1 MATKIILKKSTTGGS
16 APLSGNIDVGELAI
30 NLADRKIYAKDGGGS
45 IITLNGAYVDT
56 VAPSNAVEG
65 DLWYDTSNNLLKAHN
80 GSGFVSAG
88 YQTLSALEDT
98 TITSVA
104 SGEILK
110 WNGTAWVNNT
120 LSEAGIAAT
129 SHNHA
134 ASDITSGTLANG
146 RISSASVTQHEGDL
160 TVTASQVSDFDT
172 EVSNNSAVAANTAKV
187 SNVTTDL
194 SKSVTSTNVTII
206 SSDGNNVAI
215 GAATDSNAGLI
226 TGAEHSKL
234 SGIESGADV
243 TDTDNVTAA
252 GALMDS
258 ELTDL
263 VAVKAIDQGLTT
275 TSNVEFNNLIL
286 AGNLTVNGT
295 TTSVN
300 SNQVDIGDSIITLN
314 SDEAGTPSQNGG
326 FEVERGTAANVSFV
340 WNETDDAWDLSDE
353 TLQNVVLNGGS
364 Y

>member
-45 IITLNGAYVDT
+45 IVTLNGAYVDT

-98 TITSVA
+98 NITSIA

-110 WNGTAWVNNT
+110 WDGTAWVNNT

-134 ASDITSGTLANG
+134 ASDITSGTLADD
-146 RISSASVTQHEGDL
+146 RISSTSVTQHEGDL

-172 EVSNNSAVAANTAKV
+172 EVSNNSAVAANTAK
-187 SNVTTDL
+187 
-194 SKSVTSTNVTII
+194 
-206 SSDGNNVAI
+206 
-215 GAATDSNAGLI
+215 
-226 TGAEHSKL
+226 L
-234 SGIESGADV
+234 SGIEAGADV
-243 TDTDNVTAA
+243 TDTTNVTAA

-258 ELTDL
+258 ELSDL
-263 VAVKAIDQGLTT
+263 VAVKAINQGLTT
-275 TSNVEFNNLIL
+275 TSDVDFNNLTL

-314 SDEAGTPSQNGG
+314 SDESGTPSQNGG
-326 FEVERGTAANVSFV
+326 FEVERGTADNVSFV
-340 WNETDDAWDLSDE
+340 WNESDDAWDLSNE
-353 TLQNVVLNGGS
+353 TLQNVVINGGA

>member
-45 IITLNGAYVDT
+45 IVTLNGAYVDT

-98 TITSVA
+98 NITSIA

-110 WNGTAWVNNT
+110 WDGTAWVNNT
-120 LSEAGIAAT
+120 LSEAGIATA

-134 ASDITSGTLANG
+134 ASDITSGTLADD
-146 RISSASVTQHEGDL
+146 RISSTSVTQHEGDL

-172 EVSNNSAVAANTAKV
+172 EVSNNSAVAANTAK
-187 SNVTTDL
+187 
-194 SKSVTSTNVTII
+194 
-206 SSDGNNVAI
+206 
-215 GAATDSNAGLI
+215 
-226 TGAEHSKL
+226 L
-234 SGIESGADV
+234 SGIEAGADV
-243 TDTDNVTAA
+243 TDTTNVTAA

-258 ELTDL
+258 ELSDL
-263 VAVKAIDQGLTT
+263 VAVKAINQGLTT
-275 TSNVEFNNLIL
+275 TSDVDFNNLTL

-314 SDEAGTPSQNGG
+314 SDESGTPSQNGG
-326 FEVERGTAANVSFV
+326 FEVERGTADNVSFV
-340 WNETDDAWDLSDE
+340 WNESDDAWDLSNE
-353 TLQNVVLNGGS
+353 TLQNVVINGGA